1 MRANLLN
8 WIDITKWS
16 VALYMYVLDDA
27 DVDSLEEAAGDGSVS
42 HQVALGSHLL
52 RVAQTSDT
60 EEGDELAQRAVKWL
74 LLASCQGDTDAKEK
88 LTYCLNNNIGKLKA
102 IDPRLFWCWPSIWD
116 VNP

>member
-1 MRANLLN
+1 
-8 WIDITKWS
+8 
-16 VALYMYVLDDA
+16 MYVSDDA

-88 LTYCLNNNIGKLKA
+88 LTYCLNNNIGKL
-102 IDPRLFWCWPSIWD
+102 SIKLLIQGCFD
-116 VNP
+116 VGPASETLTLKTLMSTTLQ